1 MNRKRPPG
9 AVWGLPV
16 TGTRPAFWCTRA
28 IWFTP
33 VLFAAVACGGDGA
46 DHDKRITTVTA
57 MPGLVAFWD
66 FTARE
71 PAGEQRFVARVP
83 ADAPTNYPLDAGN
96 YVRDYWGAGREATYA
111 DFPLLGRGPF
121 GEAIRIQPE
130 KDPNFRPFLFVPR
143 SRLHDTPLDIKGDGV
158 SVTVVVWA
166 VRESGN
172 HALAGIWH
180 EGTDLTQASTQGI
193 RRVERGQ
200 RQYALFA
207 GLNKEGSACGH
218 VSENGAS
225 SFLNRYALHKCNSAA
240 VAATVPADAPPARL
254 DAGWHCFATTFDHE
268 RHELTGWLDGEAGD
282 RWFDAPQND
291 TLLAFAANA
300 WLQGRLQRQE
310 GIQAGEDPA
319 FPAAQCYNPPEK
331 EAVAVEVVREQG
343 DERVELREYP
353 FTKVRV
359 TLRRQSAGAWFETG
373 RELASLRL
381 NPWWYPHG
389 IYTPTDA
396 ASGGPFTIGRVIH
409 SSRSVGFTGWIGGV
423 AVFDRVLSAAELA
436 SLAALA
442 NVTEERAKTPPGTA
456 LQAVPGGAGRT
467 Q

>member
-9 AVWGLPV
+9 AVCGGFLPV
-16 TGTRPAFWCTRA
+16 TGTRPAFSCTRA

-33 VLFAAVACGGDGA
+33 VIFAAVACGGDAA

-158 SVTVVVWA
+158 SLTVVVWA
-166 VRESGN
+166 IRESGN

-180 EGTDLTQASTQGI
+180 EGTDLRQDSTQGI

-200 RQYALFA
+200 PP
-207 GLNKEGSACGH
+207 GHGSRPVANWRRCG
-218 VSENGAS
+218 STPG
-225 SFLNRYALHKCNSAA
+225 
-240 VAATVPADAPPARL
+240 
-254 DAGWHCFATTFDHE
+254 G
-268 RHELTGWLDGEAGD
+268 
-282 RWFDAPQND
+282 
-291 TLLAFAANA
+291 
-300 WLQGRLQRQE
+300 
-310 GIQAGEDPA
+310 
-319 FPAAQCYNPPEK
+319 
-331 EAVAVEVVREQG
+331 
-343 DERVELREYP
+343 
-353 FTKVRV
+353 
-359 TLRRQSAGAWFETG
+359 
-373 RELASLRL
+373 
-381 NPWWYPHG
+381 
-389 IYTPTDA
+389 TPT
-396 ASGGPFTIGRVIH
+396 ASIRPPTRPVVDH
-409 SSRSVGFTGWIGGV
+409 SRSV
-423 AVFDRVLSAAELA
+423 A
-436 SLAALA
+436 
-442 NVTEERAKTPPGTA
+442 
-456 LQAVPGGAGRT
+456 
-467 Q
+467 